1 MTPCKG
7 RPLFLGSHWLF
18 HHAVM
23 PAVPR
28 VTVAITVTSSLG
40 EREFSIAFPPG
51 LLTQFVPVVLNVGL
65 LFKPTMV
72 SLQIQVIKLLLFY
85 IYKCIYT
92 HNCYFYFFGLFLVL
106 TSRYSDYET
115 HSNHGVF

>member
-1 MTPCKG
+1 
-7 RPLFLGSHWLF
+7 
-18 HHAVM
+18 M

-72 SLQIQVIKLLLFY
+72 SLQIQVIKLLLLNYYFIY
-85 IYKCIYT
+85 INVYIHT
-92 HNCYFYFFGLFLVL
+92 IVIFTFLA
-106 TSRYSDYET
+106 S
-115 HSNHGVF
+115 F

>member
-7 RPLFLGSHWLF
+7 RPLLLGSHWLF
-18 HHAVM
+18 HPAVV

-28 VTVAITVTSSLG
+28 VTVTITVASSLG
-40 EREFSIAFPPG
+40 EREFSVAFPPG

-72 SLQIQVIKLLLFY
+72 SLQIQVIKLL
-85 IYKCIYT
+85 
-92 HNCYFYFFGLFLVL
+92 
-106 TSRYSDYET
+106 
-115 HSNHGVF
+115 